1 MSGIEI
7 VEGVKLLGFLLVV
20 VATFISTVIIPKRD
34 KEITERKEK
43 IERFDYSRI
52 MTAMCKL
59 DYGEHFT
66 KRRIE
71 LLERNQ
77 MIIHGVDNAK
87 IKELNRRLLYDTV
100 QLAISWGSLLGREE
114 SENIK
119 NRVDEIVSNKKMS
132 YVSRID
138 EVEKVWRENQ
148 EAVSKKLEES
158 HVRNTENKTLK
169 SEYETSKLLWS
180 KCFVWLQI
188 LGLILFSGA
197 EIIGKLF

>member
-1 MSGIEI
+1 MIGIEI
-7 VEGVKLLGFLLVV
+7 ADGVKLLGFLLVV
-20 VATFISTVIIPKRD
+20 VATYISTVRIPKID
-34 KEITERKEK
+34 KEITERKEE

-52 MTAMCKL
+52 MTVMCKL

-71 LLERNQ
+71 LFERNQ

-87 IKELNRRLLYDTV
+87 IKELNRRLLHDTV
-100 QLAISWGSLLGREE
+100 QLAISWGSLLGREA
-114 SENIK
+114 SKNIK
-119 NRVDEIVSNKKMS
+119 NRVDDILSNKKMS

-148 EAVSKKLEES
+148 KAVGKKLEQS

-169 SEYETSKLLWS
+169 SEYEASRLLWS

-197 EIIGKLF
+197 EIIVRLF